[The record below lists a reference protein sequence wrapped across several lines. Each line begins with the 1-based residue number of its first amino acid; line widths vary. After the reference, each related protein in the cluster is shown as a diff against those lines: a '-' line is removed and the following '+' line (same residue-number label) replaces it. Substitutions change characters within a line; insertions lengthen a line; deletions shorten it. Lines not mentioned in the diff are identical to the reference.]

1 MYGGEKLV
9 NELENAIG
17 LFGTCGNSKWRD
29 RFIAKYMELGIP
41 FFNPQLPPGTWDS
54 TCADIEAEHLAND
67 EIILFP
73 VTGETLGLGS
83 LGEVGFSILGA
94 IRLDDRRDFVIMID
108 KNVDPVLMSN
118 DSAMA
123 KESNKMR
130 ALVIQHLK
138 KLNLRNVYIVDT
150 LDEML
155 EVSIQ
160 LRKAADLRR
169 PFGKYNPQY
178 RKSVLHPNK

>member
-1 MYGGEKLV
+1 MN

-29 RFIAKYMELGIP
+29 KFIAKYKELGIS
-41 FFNPQLPPGTWDS
+41 FYNPQLPPGQWNPS
-54 TCADIEAEHLAND
+54 CADIEAEHLATD

-83 LGEVGFSILGA
+83 LGEVGFSILSA

-108 KNVDPVLMSN
+108 KDVDPTLVN
-118 DSAMA
+118 GDPIMA
-123 KESNKMR
+123 KESIKMR
-130 ALVIQHLK
+130 ALAIQHLK
-138 KLNLRNVYIVDT
+138 KLNLRNVYVVDT

-169 PFGKYNPQY
+169 PYGKYNPQY
-178 RKSVLHPNK
+178 KKSVLHSNK